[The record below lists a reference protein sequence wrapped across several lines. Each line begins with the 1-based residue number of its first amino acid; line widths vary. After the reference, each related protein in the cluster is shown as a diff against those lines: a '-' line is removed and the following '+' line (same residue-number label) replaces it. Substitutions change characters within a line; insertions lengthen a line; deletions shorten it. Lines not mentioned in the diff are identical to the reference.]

1 MRYQLFDNFVTAIDL
16 MDIYGTY
23 YYLDGVIH
31 TAGSETGEAEGELSF
46 YEVIRT
52 RNGTPV
58 FFDDHMKRLT
68 AGIATRY
75 SLSEDIPAAV
85 RKGIGALVNAERFP
99 EINVKVTVSF
109 TGQEHSVS
117 IYYIKSSY
125 PAVEMYRRGV
135 DLVLYRA
142 ERFDPGVKL
151 LNNRMRLAVNEVIEK
166 KKAYEALL
174 VNSQGFITE
183 GSRSNVFFLDKDDRV
198 YTAPDPMVLQ
208 GITRKYVIEICRKE
222 GIRLIY
228 EAVRAIDIARFSAVF
243 ITGTS
248 PMVLSARRIDNVDF
262 SAEKKIVE
270 ELRIKYEKLMNE
282 SIGEYERHNEAD

>member
-1 MRYQLFDNFVTAIDL
+1 

-23 YYLDGVIH
+23 YCLDGVIH
-31 TAGSETGEAEGELSF
+31 TAGSETGQAEGELSF

-85 RKGIGALVNAERFP
+85 RKGIGTLVDAERFP
-99 EINVKVTVSF
+99 EINIKVTVSF

-125 PAVEMYRRGV
+125 PSAEMYRRGA

-151 LNNRMRLAVNEVIEK
+151 LNNRMRLAINEVIEK

-174 VNSQGFITE
+174 VNNQGYITE
-183 GSRSNVFFLDKDDRV
+183 GSRSNVFFLDNDGTV

-208 GITRKYVIEICRKE
+208 GITRKYIIEICMKE
-222 GIRLIY
+222 GIRIIY
-228 EAVRAIDIARFSAVF
+228 RAVRTADIASFSAVF

-248 PMVLSARRIDNVDF
+248 PMVLTARRIDNVDF
-262 SAEKKIVE
+262 SSEKTIVE
-270 ELRIKYEKLMNE
+270 ELRKKYEKLMNE
-282 SIGEYERHNEAD
+282 STVEYERHHKAD